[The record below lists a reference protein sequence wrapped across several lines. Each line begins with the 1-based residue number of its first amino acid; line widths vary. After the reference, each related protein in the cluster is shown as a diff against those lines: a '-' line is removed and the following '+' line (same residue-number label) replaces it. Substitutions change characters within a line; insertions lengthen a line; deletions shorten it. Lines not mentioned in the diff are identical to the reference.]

1 MKFGLKIAATVML
14 ATMTAVPAQA
24 GWKLVEASKPAVVAK
39 STMKATAAEP
49 WNRWSYRPIK
59 KSEVWTLD
67 GIGLN
72 ELYFVTG
79 LIPGE
84 PIYREANK
92 KDNPLPK
99 FRTGMQLTDI
109 PELFESSNRVVLG
122 VSSFTISG
130 VEPFKFGG
138 NDGIKF
144 SFEYTLSN
152 SALTRKGVAVGTIVQ
167 NKLHLISFT
176 APSLHYFDRDRA
188 KAEAIMASV
197 TI

>member
-1 MKFGLKIAATVML
+1 MKFGLKIAAAVLL

-67 GIGLN
+67 GINLN

-144 SFEYTLSN
+144 SYEYALSN